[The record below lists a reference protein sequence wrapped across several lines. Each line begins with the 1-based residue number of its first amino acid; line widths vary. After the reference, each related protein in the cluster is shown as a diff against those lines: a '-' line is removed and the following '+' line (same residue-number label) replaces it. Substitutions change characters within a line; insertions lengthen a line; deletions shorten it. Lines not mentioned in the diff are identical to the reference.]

1 MSPFFILENLQNN
14 KVNLLIDSN
23 NNIDLNNVI
32 ELVDFNNHLK
42 PQTYLDYIFIF
53 ISYLLDLIIRLSNS
67 DYKFRGVIYKLYQNK
82 IFIYNKIFI

>member
-42 PQTYLDYIFIF
+42 PQTYFVLKCEK
-53 ISYLLDLIIRLSNS
+53 LRLGQFQNV
-67 DYKFRGVIYKLYQNK
+67 YKN
-82 IFIYNKIFI
+82 